1 VFRPHAHPVVA
12 CYLRLVF
19 GMGFGEMMIVAIV
32 GMVVFGPKELPKMLR
47 KAGVWAGKIRRFAL
61 DMRVQSGID
70 EALRSEGLDR
80 DLAEI
85 RKLTRGELDGVV
97 SAARSVTRF
106 DAPAV
111 RPTAAAPAV
120 TYPAASPDDVPIDR
134 DREYPKE
141 GADSYDA
148 IPDSATVYAEGLPL
162 SPLADDP
169 LYARGDATRVP
180 AVAVEEERASTG

>member
-1 VFRPHAHPVVA
+1 
-12 CYLRLVF
+12 
-19 GMGFGEMMIVAIV
+19 MGFGEMMIVAIV

-47 KAGVWAGKIRRFAL
+47 KAGIWAGKIRRFAL

-70 EALRSEGLDR
+70 EALRSEGLDQ

-97 SAARSVTRF
+97 SATRAVTRLT
-106 DAPAV
+106 APAAASPSSST
-111 RPTAAAPAV
+111 PTIQ
-120 TYPAASPDDVPIDR
+120 YPDASPDDVPVDR

-141 GADSYDA
+141 GADSYNA
-148 IPDSATVYAEGLPL
+148 IPDSATVYADGLPL

-169 LYARGDATRVP
+169 LYRHGDASRAPVTGT
-180 AVAVEEERASTG
+180 VEEERASTG

>member
-1 VFRPHAHPVVA
+1 
-12 CYLRLVF
+12 
-19 GMGFGEMMIVAIV
+19 MGFGEMMIVAIV

-106 DAPAV
+106 DAPAASPAV
-111 RPTAAAPAV
+111 ASPAASSAYAPAL
-120 TYPAASPDDVPIDR
+120 TYPASSPDDVAVDR

-141 GADSYDA
+141 GADSYNA
-148 IPDSATVYAEGLPL
+148 IPDTATIYADGLPL

-169 LYARGDATRVP
+169 LYTHGDVSHVRASGAPVEPAR
-180 AVAVEEERASTG
+180 EEERASTG

>member
-1 VFRPHAHPVVA
+1 
-12 CYLRLVF
+12 
-19 GMGFGEMMIVAIV
+19 MGFGEMMIVAIV
-32 GMVVFGPKELPKMLR
+32 GMVVFGPKELPKMLH

-97 SAARSVTRF
+97 SATRAVTRF
-106 DAPAV
+106 DSP
-111 RPTAAAPAV
+111 AAASTSASSTAGGV
-120 TYPAASPDDVPIDR
+120 AYPAASPDDVAVDR

-141 GADSYDA
+141 GADSYNA

-169 LYARGDATRVP
+169 LYTHGDASRAP
-180 AVAVEEERASTG
+180 VAVTTDEERASTG

>member
-1 VFRPHAHPVVA
+1 
-12 CYLRLVF
+12 
-19 GMGFGEMMIVAIV
+19 MGFGEMMIVAIV

-97 SAARSVTRF
+97 SATRAVTRF
-106 DAPAV
+106 DAA
-111 RPTAAAPAV
+111 TAAPMPGVSSASAIS
-120 TYPAASPDDVPIDR
+120 YPAASPDDVPVDR

-141 GADSYDA
+141 GADSYNAISDA
-148 IPDSATVYAEGLPL
+148 ATVYAEGLPL

-169 LYARGDATRVP
+169 LYVHGDASRAPAP
-180 AVAVEEERASTG
+180 AVVEEERASTV